1 MSLFESTIT
10 GNILNDGQ
18 TPITTIEMQGISAGQ
33 LATVLTAYTPLTDTA
48 ANTASI
54 GTNSSAVAAL
64 QVQVA
69 AIPAPPDLT
78 PYALAA
84 DLAAAEGLIAG
95 NASSITTLST
105 SLTTG
110 LAGKA
115 NQSALDALQLDVN
128 SKSTPASV
136 DLKLANHPT
145 NASMNSAITSA
156 DNAVLAQVAATY
168 GLKSTQDQLALDVA
182 ARQTAADVDQK
193 IATAL
198 LDRPTTTDLSSTVA
212 LRTTPADVSQLI
224 ATALLPFVQQAA
236 LDAALAIQDGR
247 LDASEAALAVL
258 QAAGFQSAADVAAAL
273 ATALA
278 GYTDTAGLGSLLA
291 VRDARLDGHDTEILA
306 LQGAGPYATAAE
318 LSASETSLQS
328 AIDALN
334 AALAA
339 LTTGGGTN
347 LANAQAWPGQTTWDL
362 LVGTNTIRNWHFN
375 DPLSVSLENDNF
387 TLSLACDAYT
397 QAEVNAL
404 LAPLASESWV
414 LATLGSYYT
423 SSETNGAISAAL
435 VPYSTTL
442 QMDAAIAAAVGG
454 IDLSAYVPWTGLQA
468 PILNEI
474 AIALASYYDSAQV
487 DALITGAAVSNA
499 PAWSGNT
506 TWELLTGQA
515 LRNLHFAGPLVA
527 SLQNSGN
534 TLQIECQAY
543 DQSQTYTQAEVNAQI
558 SSAVDALNVSQYAT
572 QADIDSSIASELTN
586 YWDQG
591 ETSAEIASQISSSGL
606 LTEAQGDARYHPVNG
621 NAGGGGIIP
630 MVLDNFTPRMIRAL
644 LPQAPLGANLILG
657 NSATVQLTCD
667 CYSKSESDGRYFS
680 NSDFTPLDS
689 RYHVVN
695 GNAGGGGIIPMV
707 LDNFTPRMIRALLP
721 QAPLGANLILGNSAT
736 VQLTCDCYSKAE
748 SDARY
753 ALAGAPPSDP
763 LLVNDVRANGADFLT
778 LRGGNLGIEFEASNG
793 AAVADLSSSQF
804 SLKTGVNM
812 LTMGRIFADSS
823 LGIATAGSIQ
833 ADTVEPLLPTNQFLN
848 LKAGTVSVRVTD
860 QADQSLCTF
869 VTAEVHSIAPRL
881 RVDTELYI
889 DDATGTATGLVTN
902 AISTRVQDTELTI
915 TGGSGG
921 TVVNGAL
928 DVQGT
933 LTSGSV
939 ELSTELRAP
948 TVRARPTDDYLTLT
962 GGTQGTYLNSVL
974 YTASAIRADNG
985 IVSSPAYLDLI
996 GGSTGVQAQGDL
1008 RVVATVNSGDV
1019 TAEVLNLATAGNARL
1034 LMACNAGSGEL
1045 SASSAGGVQLYAQ
1058 DQAIFLRTA
1067 ATGPA
1072 NLIVESNTGG
1082 ANDGEVI
1089 VNYGFQNLS
1098 DEKLKHSVEPAGLE
1112 ELQQLF
1118 DAVAPKWYRRTEG
1131 SQKRT
1136 LGFIANEVLETGPV
1150 GQALCGKLVDK
1161 ELGELVTL
1169 DYNRMCCVLWGVCQG
1184 LQARVEALEKKGK
1197 KRS

>member
-54 GTNSSAVAAL
+54 GTNSSAVTAL
-64 QVQVA
+64 QAQVA

-156 DNAVLAQVAATY
+156 DNAVLAQVASTY

-224 ATALLPFVQQAA
+224 ATALLAYVQQAA
-236 LDAALAIQDGR
+236 LDAALALRDGR
-247 LDASEAALAVL
+247 LDAAEAALAVL

-278 GYTDTAGLGSLLA
+278 GYTDTAGLNSLLA
-291 VRDARLDGHDTEILA
+291 VRDVRLDGHDAEILA
-306 LQGAGPYATAAE
+306 LQGAGPFATAAD

-328 AIDALN
+328 AIDALT

-347 LANAQAWPGQTTWDL
+347 LANAQAWSGQTTWDL

-375 DPLSVSLENDNF
+375 APLSVSLENDNF

-423 SSETNGAISAAL
+423 SSETNGAITAAL
-435 VPYSTTL
+435 VPYSTTT

-793 AAVADLSSSQF
+793 GAVADLSSSQF

-848 LKAGTVSVRVTD
+848 LKSGTVSVRVTD
-860 QADQSLCTF
+860 QSDQSLCTF
-869 VTAEVHSIAPRL
+869 ATSEVHTVAPRL

-889 DDATGTATGLVTN
+889 DDATGLVTN
-902 AISTRVQDTELTI
+902 AISTRAQDTELTI

-928 DVQGT
+928 DVLGT

-948 TVRARPTDDYLTLT
+948 TVRARATDDYLTLT
-962 GGTQGTYLNSVL
+962 GGTQGTNSVL

-985 IVSSPAYLDLI
+985 IVSSPAYLELI

-1008 RVVATVNSGDV
+1008 QVVSTVNSGNV

-1034 LMACNAGSGEL
+1034 LACNAGSGEL

-1082 ANDGEVI
+1082 SIN
-1089 VNYGFQNLS
+1089 
-1098 DEKLKHSVEPAGLE
+1098 
-1112 ELQQLF
+1112 
-1118 DAVAPKWYRRTEG
+1118 
-1131 SQKRT
+1131 
-1136 LGFIANEVLETGPV
+1136 
-1150 GQALCGKLVDK
+1150 
-1161 ELGELVTL
+1161 
-1169 DYNRMCCVLWGVCQG
+1169 
-1184 LQARVEALEKKGK
+1184 
-1197 KRS
+1197 

>member
-18 TPITTIEMQGISAGQ
+18 TPIATIEMQGISAGQ
-33 LATVLTAYTPLTDTA
+33 LATVLTAYTPLTDTT

-54 GTNSSAVAAL
+54 GTNSAAVAAL
-64 QVQVA
+64 QTQVA

-84 DLAAAEGLIAG
+84 DLAAAEGLIAA
-95 NASSITTLST
+95 NQSSITSLST

-128 SKSTPASV
+128 GKSTPASV

-145 NASMNSAITSA
+145 NAAMNSAITSA
-156 DNAVLAQVAATY
+156 NNATLATVAANY
-168 GLKSTQDQLALDVA
+168 GLKSTQDQQALDIA
-182 ARQTAADVDQK
+182 ARQTAADVSQAIATALLPYTDTSGLNSAVALRTTPADVDQK

-198 LDRPTTTDLSSTVA
+198 LPMVA
-212 LRTTPADVSQLI
+212 QT
-224 ATALLPFVQQAA
+224 A
-236 LDAALAIQDGR
+236 LDAALALRDGR
-247 LDASEAALAVL
+247 LDAAEAVL
-258 QAAGFQSAADVAAAL
+258 ATLGFQSAADVAAAL

-278 GYTDTAGLGSLLA
+278 AYTDTAGLNALLA
-291 VRDARLDGHDTEILA
+291 VRDARLDGHDADILV
-306 LQGAGPYATAAE
+306 LQGAGPFVTAAD
-318 LSASETSLQS
+318 LSASEASLQS

-334 AALAA
+334 SALAA

-375 DPLSVSLENDNF
+375 APLSVTLENDNF

-397 QAEVNAL
+397 QAEVTAL

-414 LATLGSYYT
+414 LATLGSYYD
-423 SSETNGAISAAL
+423 SSETNGAITSALAA
-435 VPYSTTL
+435 YYDSTQT
-442 QMDAAIAAAVGG
+442 DAAIAAAVGG

-499 PAWSGNT
+499 PAWSGNI

-515 LRNLHFAGPLVA
+515 LRNLHFTGPLLA

-543 DQSQTYTQAEVNAQI
+543 DQSQTYTQAEVNTQI
-558 SSAVDALNVSQYAT
+558 SNAVDALNVSQYAT

-833 ADTVEPLLPTNQFLN
+833 ADTLEPLLPTNQFLN
-848 LKAGTVSVRVTD
+848 LKSGTVSVRVTD
-860 QADQSLCTF
+860 QSDQSLCTF
-869 VTAEVHSIAPRL
+869 ATSEVHTVAPRL

-889 DDATGTATGLVTN
+889 DDAAGTATGLVTN
-902 AISTRVQDTELTI
+902 AISTRAQDTELTI

-928 DVQGT
+928 DVLGT

-948 TVRARPTDDYLTLT
+948 TLRARATDDYLTLT

-985 IVSSPAYLDLI
+985 IVSSPAYLELI

-1008 RVVATVNSGDV
+1008 QVVSTVNSGNV

-1034 LMACNAGSGEL
+1034 LVACNAGSGEL

-1098 DEKLKHSVEPAGLE
+1098 DEKLKHSVESAGLE

-1118 DAVAPKWYRRTEG
+1118 DAVAPKWYQRTEG

-1150 GQALCGKLVDK
+1150 GQALCGKLVDE

-1184 LQARVEALEKKGK
+1184 LQARVEALEKGK
-1197 KRS
+1197 KRGRS

>member
-1 MSLFESTIT
+1 M
-10 GNILNDGQ
+10 N
-18 TPITTIEMQGISAGQ
+18 SAVTSANNAT
-33 LATVLTAYTPLTDTA
+33 LATVA
-48 ANTASI
+48 AN
-54 GTNSSAVAAL
+54 
-64 QVQVA
+64 
-69 AIPAPPDLT
+69 
-78 PYALAA
+78 
-84 DLAAAEGLIAG
+84 
-95 NASSITTLST
+95 
-105 SLTTG
+105 
-110 LAGKA
+110 
-115 NQSALDALQLDVN
+115 
-128 SKSTPASV
+128 
-136 DLKLANHPT
+136 
-145 NASMNSAITSA
+145 
-156 DNAVLAQVAATY
+156 Y

-182 ARQTAADVDQK
+182 ARQTAADVSQA

-198 LDRPTTTDLSSTVA
+198 LPYTDTGGLNAA
-212 LRTTPADVSQLI
+212 LALKTTPADASQLI
-224 ATALLPFVQQAA
+224 ATALLPYVQQAA
-236 LDAALAIQDGR
+236 LDAALAVRDGR
-247 LDASEAALAVL
+247 LDAAEAALA
-258 QAAGFQSAADVAAAL
+258 AAIPVRGRRGRRARALHRHGHEAD
-273 ATALA
+273 
-278 GYTDTAGLGSLLA
+278 
-291 VRDARLDGHDTEILA
+291 ILA
-306 LQGAGPYATAAE
+306 LQGAGPFATFAQ

-328 AIDALN
+328 AIDAIN

-347 LANAQAWPGQTTWDL
+347 LSNAQAWPGQTTWDL
-362 LVGTNTIRNWHFN
+362 LAGTNTIRNWHFSA
-375 DPLSVSLENDNF
+375 PLSVSLENENF
-387 TLSLACDAYT
+387 TLSLACDAYSK
-397 QAEVNAL
+397 AEADAL
-404 LAPLASESWV
+404 LAPKASESWV
-414 LATLGSYYT
+414 LATLGGYYT
-423 SSETNGAISAAL
+423 SAETNGAITAAL
-435 VPYSTTL
+435 AAYYTSAET
-442 QMDAAIAAAVGG
+442 DAAIASAVGG

-487 DALITGAAVSNA
+487 DALIAGAAVSNA
-499 PAWSGNT
+499 PGWGGNT
-506 TWELLTGQA
+506 TWELLTRQA

-527 SLQNSGN
+527 TLQNSGN

-543 DQSQTYTQAEVNAQI
+543 GQSQTYTQAEVNAQI
-558 SSAVDALNVSQYAT
+558 SNAVDALNVSQYAT
-572 QADIDSSIASELTN
+572 QADVDD
-586 YWDQG
+586 WDQG
-591 ETSAEIASQISSSGL
+591 ETSAEIASQIGSSGL

-680 NSDFTPLDS
+680 NTDFAPLDS

-695 GNAGGGGIIPMV
+695 GNTGGGGIIPMA
-707 LDNFTPRMIRALLP
+707 LENFTPRMIRALP

-753 ALAGAPPSDP
+753 ALAGAAPADP

-778 LRGGNLGIEFEASNG
+778 LRGGSLGVEFEASS
-793 AAVADLSSSQF
+793 AALADLSSSLF
-804 SLKTGVNM
+804 SLKAGVNM
-812 LTMGRIFADSS
+812 LTAGRIFADSA
-823 LGIATAGSIQ
+823 LNIATPGSFQAG
-833 ADTVEPLLPTNQFLN
+833 TVEPLLPTDQFLN

-869 VTAEVHSIAPRL
+869 ASAEVHSLAPRL

-902 AISTRVQDTELTI
+902 AISTRAQDTQLTI

-933 LTSGSV
+933 VTSGSV

-985 IVSSPAYLDLI
+985 IVSAPAYLQLI

-1008 RVVATVNSGDV
+1008 QVVATASSGNV
-1019 TAEVLNLATAGNARL
+1019 TAEAVNLAPTGNARL
-1034 LMACNAGSGEL
+1034 RVACASGEGL
-1045 SASSAGGVQLYAQ
+1045 LTASSAGGVELFAPN
-1058 DQAIFLRTA
+1058 QAIFLRTSSA
-1067 ATGPA
+1067 GQA
-1072 NLIVESNTGG
+1072 NLIVEANTGG

-1098 DEKLKHSVEPAGLE
+1098 DRKLKKDVEPAGLE
-1112 ELQQLF
+1112 ELQEVF
-1118 DAVAPKWYRRTEG
+1118 DAVTPQWYRRTEG
-1131 SQKRT
+1131 NQKRT
-1136 LGFIANEVLETGPV
+1136 LGFIAQDVQETGAA
-1150 GQALCGKLVDK
+1150 GKALCGQVADE
-1161 ELGELVTL
+1161 ELGDLVTL
-1169 DYNRMCCVLWGVCQG
+1169 DYSRLACVLWGVCKR
-1184 LQARVEALEKKGK
+1184 LQARVE
-1197 KRS
+1197 